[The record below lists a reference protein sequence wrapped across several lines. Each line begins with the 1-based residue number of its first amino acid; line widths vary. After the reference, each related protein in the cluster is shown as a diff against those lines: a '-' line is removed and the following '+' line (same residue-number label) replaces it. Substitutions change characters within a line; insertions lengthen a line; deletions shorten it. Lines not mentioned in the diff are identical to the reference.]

1 MMIIAY
7 TTAEAPEPSNLSPF
21 LMLGLFALA
30 FYLMSKV
37 LKWIKAQ
44 VERYLDIREKEANG

>member
-1 MMIIAY
+1 MIIAY